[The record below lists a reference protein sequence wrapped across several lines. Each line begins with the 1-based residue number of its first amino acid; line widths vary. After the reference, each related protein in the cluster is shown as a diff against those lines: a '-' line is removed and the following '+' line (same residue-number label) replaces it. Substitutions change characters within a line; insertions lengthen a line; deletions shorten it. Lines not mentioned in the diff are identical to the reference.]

1 MGEEKE
7 KLDRLQAKR
16 GGHRTVVTKNINEA
30 RTILEH
36 TDLEDIMRSRLNV
49 VEQILDEKLIL
60 RAGFGFWEFHHLV
73 PLPAANINAW
83 TSGRP
88 VLSYLI
94 VPSFILTFA
103 AALSVA
109 SLASSTATL
118 LFGSH
123 CDVAV
128 STMFS
133 HQRRAALV

>member
-7 KLDRLQAKR
+7 KLDRLQAKL
-16 GGHRTVVTKNINEA
+16 GGHRTVVTKNKNEA

-73 PLPAANINAW
+73 PLPAAHINAW

-88 VLSYLI
+88 VLSYSTV
-94 VPSFILTFA
+94 VPSFIL
-103 AALSVA
+103 
-109 SLASSTATL
+109 
-118 LFGSH
+118 
-123 CDVAV
+123 
-128 STMFS
+128 
-133 HQRRAALV
+133 